1 MSSSIFDLYTSSDAA
16 KNILGGAGSGEG
28 DIAKVNADVSDAQ
41 QSQIDSEYMARKRS
55 AVRMQIDALKQKK
68 ANLEAQN
75 EELRSRIKDIPDEE
89 VQRIGEQLGVPD
101 VAESWL
107 SARTGRRNYELGR
120 QNREDALKESQK
132 TRSSID
138 KENALTESEQKNS
151 ALTQIYGYASDW
163 ATESNEYAKKAKKV
177 TLEKAVENFNRRYP
191 QEAISAEEVE
201 NNYGATGAASAAPVT
216 QTSAPAASAQATGFA
231 FPEKPKGLSKEQSSE
246 WDNKV
251 KEAKVDDQRGDTDK
265 RNALVAELNK
275 TAGAMDDK
283 AASAESEKSNKIKNI
298 KKSIE
303 VNERNSNDT
312 KHPSSAARAKNMLNG
327 YYKDNEWVPGLYDQ
341 YHTLTGK
348 AYGN

>member
-1 MSSSIFDLYTSSDAA
+1 M
-16 KNILGGAGSGEG
+16 
-28 DIAKVNADVSDAQ
+28 
-41 QSQIDSEYMARKRS
+41 
-55 AVRMQIDALKQKK
+55 
-68 ANLEAQN
+68 
-75 EELRSRIKDIPDEE
+75 
-89 VQRIGEQLGVPD
+89 
-101 VAESWL
+101 
-107 SARTGRRNYELGR
+107 
-120 QNREDALKESQK
+120 
-132 TRSSID
+132 
-138 KENALTESEQKNS
+138 
-151 ALTQIYGYASDW
+151 
-163 ATESNEYAKKAKKV
+163 

>member
-1 MSSSIFDLYTSSDAA
+1 M
-16 KNILGGAGSGEG
+16 
-28 DIAKVNADVSDAQ
+28 
-41 QSQIDSEYMARKRS
+41 
-55 AVRMQIDALKQKK
+55 
-68 ANLEAQN
+68 
-75 EELRSRIKDIPDEE
+75 
-89 VQRIGEQLGVPD
+89 
-101 VAESWL
+101 
-107 SARTGRRNYELGR
+107 
-120 QNREDALKESQK
+120 
-132 TRSSID
+132 
-138 KENALTESEQKNS
+138 
-151 ALTQIYGYASDW
+151 
-163 ATESNEYAKKAKKV
+163 

-265 RNALVAELNK
+265 RDALVAELNK

-283 AASAESEKSNKIKNI
+283 AASAEREKSNKIKNI

-303 VNERNSNDT
+303 VNEMQAKDT
-312 KHPSSAARAKNMLNG
+312 AHPVLAARAKNQLYG
-327 YYKDNEWVPGLYDQ
+327 YYYNWKMVPGLYTQ
-341 YHTLTGK
+341 YKTLTGK